1 MNSVRTVS
9 RTATGDKHSRTGSGS
24 NYNDNGN
31 GNSTNNDQAA
41 HDHDEEA
48 GGSASVDDAFLQVA
62 VKSTNLYLFSCIT
75 SLCAAFMFDQIGLFL
90 LDLDSVVNYFCMY
103 LTFVFAKQW
112 YGVMCYGTHKCCW
125 SVCVASV
132 FQCCMMDCCACE
144 CGQNGVGKGDVQQEL
159 STAVNMGNPTPTNG
173 TDNASGNTTGATSL
187 EVSAKAVHVT
197 VATESALPT
206 TEQMDEPPPETR

>member
-90 LDLDSVVNYFCMY
+90 LDLDSVVNYFRMY

-132 FQCCMMDCCACE
+132 FKCCMMDCCACNFTNSASE
-144 CGQNGVGKGDVQQEL
+144 IKQQTEMGVDI
-159 STAVNMGNPTPTNG
+159 GNPKENEPQQSV
-173 TDNASGNTTGATSL
+173 DL
-187 EVSAKAVHVT
+187 EVQS
-197 VATESALPT
+197 
-206 TEQMDEPPPETR
+206 